1 VLDEFD
7 ATLCMAVS
15 SHPNAVDLYDELLA
29 SDLFLT
35 EVDTTAQLYRF
46 HHLFREFLRA
56 RLKLLG
62 EARLL
67 ETCERAAAALEERG
81 DRSGALEIAM
91 IGGDAPLSAAIVARA
106 VATSFDMS
114 NVGNSHAAIR
124 AWLRRHGNEAVSSDP
139 ETLLQLVLVLAM
151 SGGQDVTN
159 WLTEV
164 ERVHPDAD
172 AFLRALLYGV
182 WAASDLT
189 RGSSD
194 LALSHNEMAFQWA
207 QKTTRRH
214 AALDAL
220 PVQRANIS
228 LIEGDLIAASHAIET
243 SSVAPLHPVV
253 GDVLL
258 SGLRAWIAFLRGEL
272 VLALREAEVVDQR
285 ADELSTPFHAMGRT
299 LVDMVHAGLALEHGE
314 LTVAEEQL
322 AKAERA
328 ARLSGPRPLQCYVLW
343 WQARL
348 ATAQGDPDAASVCL
362 TEASHVFPAPSAAVL
377 ANVAFEQVRLSAAI
391 AHGNWDERPE
401 AEVPDR
407 LESRLVR
414 ARVAIAEGNLEL
426 ATDLLGSVGTEATLR
441 ERVILGVLSALIESQ
456 NNVEAALVV
465 LRDVLVLARAEGF
478 ARTVLEQGAGVGPLL
493 RALPSDATI
502 DGYVDELLTLADAS
516 IAPLLKV
523 SSVGLVAQLSPRE
536 MTVLRY
542 LSSRLPTCDIAA
554 ALYVSN
560 NTLKSHVKSIYR
572 KFGVQSR
579 AEAVGE
585 GQALGLI

>member
-1 VLDEFD
+1 
-7 ATLCMAVS
+7 
-15 SHPNAVDLYDELLA
+15 
-29 SDLFLT
+29 
-35 EVDTTAQLYRF
+35 
-46 HHLFREFLRA
+46 
-56 RLKLLG
+56 
-62 EARLL
+62 
-67 ETCERAAAALEERG
+67 
-81 DRSGALEIAM
+81 
-91 IGGDAPLSAAIVARA
+91 
-106 VATSFDMS
+106 
-114 NVGNSHAAIR
+114 
-124 AWLRRHGNEAVSSDP
+124 
-139 ETLLQLVLVLAM
+139 
-151 SGGQDVTN
+151 
-159 WLTEV
+159 
-164 ERVHPDAD
+164 
-172 AFLRALLYGV
+172 
-182 WAASDLT
+182 
-189 RGSSD
+189 
-194 LALSHNEMAFQWA
+194 
-207 QKTTRRH
+207 
-214 AALDAL
+214 
-220 PVQRANIS
+220 
-228 LIEGDLIAASHAIET
+228 
-243 SSVAPLHPVV
+243 
-253 GDVLL
+253 
-258 SGLRAWIAFLRGEL
+258 
-272 VLALREAEVVDQR
+272 
-285 ADELSTPFHAMGRT
+285 
-299 LVDMVHAGLALEHGE
+299 MVHAGLALEHGE